1 MLAESMFIFFKELLL
16 FCTFPY
22 LEMKSPEFEVTPTG
36 ETQPEVKALLVSGA
50 LYIVIMIFW
59 LPGHQ
64 VNITLKKLSGDP
76 ILLLLLIFLY
86 ILFKN

>member
-50 LYIVIMIFW
+50 LYIVIMIF
-59 LPGHQ
+59 LAAR
-64 VNITLKKLSGDP
+64 TLHL
-76 ILLLLLIFLY
+76 
-86 ILFKN
+86 